1 MYILSYS
8 FASVISIYPRINRG
22 TLWEIILD
30 RKRKNLQVFF
40 RNETFI
46 FKITLSSFLNT
57 MQIHSAES
65 ASSLVNI
72 SEERKITMVCN
83 LISPGHSGTKLDIPQ
98 SKFILDG
105 SS

>member
-1 MYILSYS
+1 
-8 FASVISIYPRINRG
+8 
-22 TLWEIILD
+22 
-30 RKRKNLQVFF
+30 
-40 RNETFI
+40 
-46 FKITLSSFLNT
+46 

-72 SEERKITMVCN
+72 SEKRKITMVCN
-83 LISPGHSGTKLDIPQ
+83 LIPPGHSGTKLDIPQ